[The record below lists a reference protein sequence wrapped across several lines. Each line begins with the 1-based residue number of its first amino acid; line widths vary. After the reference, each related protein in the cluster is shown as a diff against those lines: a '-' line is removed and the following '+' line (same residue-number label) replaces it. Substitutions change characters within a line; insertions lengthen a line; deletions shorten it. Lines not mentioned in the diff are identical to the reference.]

1 MGEATFE
8 ETYRDLVD
16 EVTDVVSRVM
26 GSDIAAEDVVA
37 ETFARLHLNYRKVGA
52 TNTVDV
58 WVLRSAIELSLEA
71 DRNTNGIGSDF
82 GTDHRSAMTALQRM
96 PPRPREALLLSYMTD
111 RPDDELAMGL
121 GLTERKF
128 TSLTRTGLAL
138 LRHYLNADVTGA
150 TWENEE
156 YE

>member
-1 MGEATFE
+1 
-8 ETYRDLVD
+8 
-16 EVTDVVSRVM
+16 
-26 GSDIAAEDVVA
+26 
-37 ETFARLHLNYRKVGA
+37 
-52 TNTVDV
+52 
-58 WVLRSAIELSLEA
+58 
-71 DRNTNGIGSDF
+71 
-82 GTDHRSAMTALQRM
+82 MTALQRM